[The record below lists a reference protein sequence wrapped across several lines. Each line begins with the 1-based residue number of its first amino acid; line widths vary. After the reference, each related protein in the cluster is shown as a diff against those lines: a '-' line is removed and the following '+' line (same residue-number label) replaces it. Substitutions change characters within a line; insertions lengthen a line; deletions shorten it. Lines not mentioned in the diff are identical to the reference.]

1 MMASV
6 LTASSGSMYL
16 VRSKI
21 ITHCSCRTFDHH
33 GLYPSSKCQLRR
45 QPIRHSTMKL
55 QAAGN
60 FAQPNNATSYFKDLA
75 NKIWEAS
82 PKSLKEFPW
91 EEAKDMVL
99 RQLFFLVKRALMW
112 SFIGLYAISF
122 ISDIS
127 LAISRDRELLG
138 PVGLFVGVALADYIK
153 ESLQEFLKSSI
164 EDGDPNTY
172 LLGIGSFFVFV
183 KFVSLC
189 FKVQGCYLQHH
200 VCNNPVIFISMC
212 KITAKTNKENVGDDN
227 EKDQIVVKSLHCIC
241 LYSTK
246 MAQEFLSSVTCS

>member
-1 MMASV
+1 ILCSLNIGLDCTRHSIV
-6 LTASSGSMYL
+6 NNNFLLDSLTL
-16 VRSKI
+16 LLFIWQI

-33 GLYPSSKCQLRR
+33 GLYPSSKCQLRW

-60 FAQPNNATSYFKDLA
+60 FAQPNNATSYFKDLV

-189 FKVQGCYLQHH
+189 FKVQGKVLLSHIGNGGLMQVLWLARKLQQ
-200 VCNNPVIFISMC
+200 
-212 KITAKTNKENVGDDN
+212 TDDIKNQN
-227 EKDQIVVKSLHCIC
+227 E
-241 LYSTK
+241 
-246 MAQEFLSSVTCS
+246 LSVNGPSPTS